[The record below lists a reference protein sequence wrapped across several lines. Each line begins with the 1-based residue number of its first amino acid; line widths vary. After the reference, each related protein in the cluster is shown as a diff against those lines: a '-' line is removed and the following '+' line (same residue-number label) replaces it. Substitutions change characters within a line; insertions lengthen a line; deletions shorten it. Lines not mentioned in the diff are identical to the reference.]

1 MKKLSLLIT
10 LSCLALIGSCTLV
23 KAESTLGN
31 AEPYQNSNSLIAS
44 DDDIEIE
51 GLEDVQPEVIEPIT
65 SEVSEIYDVIDENEG
80 EFWEKIA
87 EISPK

>member
-1 MKKLSLLIT
+1 M
-10 LSCLALIGSCTLV
+10 ALIGNSTLV

-31 AEPYQNSNSLIAS
+31 APQSQNSNYSVIS

-65 SEVSEIYDVIDENEG
+65 SEISDVYDVNDLDEM
-80 EFWEKIA
+80 EFLEKIA
-87 EISPK
+87 EMSNEIE